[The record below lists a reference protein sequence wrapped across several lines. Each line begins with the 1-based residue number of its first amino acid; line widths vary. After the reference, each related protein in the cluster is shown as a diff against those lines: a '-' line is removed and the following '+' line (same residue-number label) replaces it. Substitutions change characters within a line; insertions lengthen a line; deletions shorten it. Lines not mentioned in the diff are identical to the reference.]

1 MSSREEELKKQ
12 RSGHRE
18 RVRRR
23 FLDEGLDGFKDY
35 EALEMLLFYA
45 IPRQDTKV
53 IAKRLIDQF
62 GSLQAVFHTP
72 PDRLMQEAGLTE
84 ATAALI
90 AMLPQLARK
99 IEEQQAQENARIR
112 STLDAGRDVIAMF
125 RSRQDESVRILCLNA
140 SGKVVR
146 RARIAEGDVNA
157 VHFPIRKLVEEA
169 LACKAVSVILA
180 HNHPGGTMAPSQEDL
195 DATKAAKAAL
205 ETVGIRLPVGSL
217 FPLAMGVIPA
227 LEAGYHHDRCLALG
241 RITCP
246 CL

>member
-45 IPRQDTKV
+45 VPRQDTKV

-72 PDRLMQEAGLTE
+72 PDRLMLEAGLTE

-125 RSRQDESVRILCLNA
+125 RGRQDESVRILCLNA

-205 ETVGIRLPVGSL
+205 ETVGIRLLDHLIVAGDNYCSL
-217 FPLAMGVIPA
+217 R
-227 LEAGYHHDRCLALG
+227 EEGYL
-241 RITCP
+241 
-246 CL
+246 

>member
-45 IPRQDTKV
+45 VPRQDTKL

-125 RSRQDESVRILCLNA
+125 RGRQDESVRILCLNA

-180 HNHPGGTMAPSQEDL
+180 HNHPGGIALPSPEDIATTRNIKSALQPMGIVLMDHIIVAGKDSVSMALS
-195 DATKAAKAAL
+195 
-205 ETVGIRLPVGSL
+205 
-217 FPLAMGVIPA
+217 GV
-227 LEAGYHHDRCLALG
+227 DF
-241 RITCP
+241 
-246 CL
+246 

>member
-45 IPRQDTKV
+45 VPRQDTKV

-72 PDRLMQEAGLTE
+72 PERLMQEAGLTE

-125 RSRQDESVRILCLNA
+125 RGRQDESVRILCLNA

-205 ETVGIRLPVGSL
+205 ETVGIRLLDHLIVSGDNYCSL
-217 FPLAMGVIPA
+217 R
-227 LEAGYHHDRCLALG
+227 EEGYL
-241 RITCP
+241 
-246 CL
+246 

>member
-72 PDRLMQEAGLTE
+72 PERLMQEAGLTE

-125 RSRQDESVRILCLNA
+125 RGRQDESVRILCLNA

-205 ETVGIRLPVGSL
+205 ETVGIRLLDHPIVSGDNYCSL
-217 FPLAMGVIPA
+217 R
-227 LEAGYHHDRCLALG
+227 EEGYL
-241 RITCP
+241 
-246 CL
+246 

>member
-45 IPRQDTKV
+45 VPRQDTKV

-72 PDRLMQEAGLTE
+72 PERLMQEAGLTE

-125 RSRQDESVRILCLNA
+125 RGRQDESVRILCLNA

-146 RARIAEGDVNA
+146 RTRIAEGDVNA

-205 ETVGIRLPVGSL
+205 ETVGIRLLDHLIVAGDNYCSL
-217 FPLAMGVIPA
+217 R
-227 LEAGYHHDRCLALG
+227 EEGYL
-241 RITCP
+241 
-246 CL
+246 

>member
-1 MSSREEELKKQ
+1 MSSREDELKKQ

-45 IPRQDTKV
+45 VPRQDTKV

-72 PDRLMQEAGLTE
+72 PERLMQEAGLTE

-125 RSRQDESVRILCLNA
+125 RGRQDESVRILCLNA

-205 ETVGIRLPVGSL
+205 ETVGIRLLDHLIVSGDNYCSL
-217 FPLAMGVIPA
+217 R
-227 LEAGYHHDRCLALG
+227 EEGYL
-241 RITCP
+241 
-246 CL
+246 

>member
-112 STLDAGRDVIAMF
+112 NTLDAGRDVIAMF

-205 ETVGIRLPVGSL
+205 ETVGIRLLDHLIVSGDNYCSL
-217 FPLAMGVIPA
+217 R
-227 LEAGYHHDRCLALG
+227 EEGYL
-241 RITCP
+241 
-246 CL
+246 

>member
-125 RSRQDESVRILCLNA
+125 RGRQDESVRILCLNA

-205 ETVGIRLPVGSL
+205 ETVGIRLLDHLIVAGDNYCSL
-217 FPLAMGVIPA
+217 R
-227 LEAGYHHDRCLALG
+227 EEGYL
-241 RITCP
+241 
-246 CL
+246 

>member
-169 LACKAVSVILA
+169 LACKAVSVILS

-205 ETVGIRLPVGSL
+205 ETVGIRLLDHLIVAGDNYCSL
-217 FPLAMGVIPA
+217 R
-227 LEAGYHHDRCLALG
+227 EEGYL
-241 RITCP
+241 
-246 CL
+246 

>member
-1 MSSREEELKKQ
+1 MSSREEELKKL

-205 ETVGIRLPVGSL
+205 ETVGIRLLDHLIVAGDNYCSL
-217 FPLAMGVIPA
+217 R
-227 LEAGYHHDRCLALG
+227 EEGYL
-241 RITCP
+241 
-246 CL
+246 